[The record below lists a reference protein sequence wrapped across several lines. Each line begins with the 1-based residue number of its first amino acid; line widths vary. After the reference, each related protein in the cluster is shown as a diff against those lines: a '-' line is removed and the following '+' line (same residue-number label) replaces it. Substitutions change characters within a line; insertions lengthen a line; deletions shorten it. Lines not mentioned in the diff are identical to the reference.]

1 MFHIISQL
9 KKLPKFVKDWSVSKN
24 LEIHVKNMAT
34 VLPLVHELHSPSMR
48 DRHWKNLMIT
58 TSTSLERGPSFSLH
72 DLLSLNLHRFVEPV
86 MEIVEMATKELKI
99 ETKLNAIEDAWYR
112 LTLAFDRH
120 RDTEVFVVIPPD
132 EILEALEE
140 HSLQLQGMA
149 GMGKFVEF
157 FKDQVN
163 KWLSTLGEVDTN
175 LKILL
180 TVQRQWGS
188 LESIFLGSADIRSQ
202 LPEDTK
208 RFETVDNE
216 FKEMMREIQARP
228 GVIACCS
235 ADGREISLTNMFKE
249 LEKCEKALNEYLEI
263 KKSIFPRF
271 YFVSNAA
278 LLDILSNGNNPP
290 KIMPHVGSVFDGI
303 GDLELCLSAN
313 QLNQIAEADKNGE
326 KAITGPYEAAKSMIS
341 KDKEVVVFDN
351 VFDMKGAVELWLND
365 LVKFMQVKNI
375 YVLFNTIQIAY
386 FLT

>member
-1 MFHIISQL
+1 
-9 KKLPKFVKDWSVSKN
+9 
-24 LEIHVKNMAT
+24 MAT

-58 TSTSLERGPSFSLH
+58 TSTSFERGPSFSLH

-86 MEIVEMATKELKI
+86 MEIVEMAIKELKI

-112 LTLAFDRH
+112 LTLTFDRH
-120 RDTEVFVVIPPD
+120 RDTEVFIVIPPD
-132 EILEALEE
+132 EILESLEE

-326 KAITGPYEAAKSMIS
+326 KANTGPYEAAKSMIS

-351 VFDMKGAVELWLND
+351 VFEMKGAVELWLND
-365 LVKFMQVKNI
+365 LVKFMQVKI
-375 YVLFNTIQIAY
+375 I
-386 FLT
+386 

>member
-1 MFHIISQL
+1 
-9 KKLPKFVKDWSVSKN
+9 
-24 LEIHVKNMAT
+24 
-34 VLPLVHELHSPSMR
+34 
-48 DRHWKNLMIT
+48 
-58 TSTSLERGPSFSLH
+58 
-72 DLLSLNLHRFVEPV
+72 
-86 MEIVEMATKELKI
+86 
-99 ETKLNAIEDAWYR
+99 
-112 LTLAFDRH
+112 
-120 RDTEVFVVIPPD
+120 
-132 EILEALEE
+132 
-140 HSLQLQGMA
+140 
-149 GMGKFVEF
+149 
-157 FKDQVN
+157 
-163 KWLSTLGEVDTN
+163 
-175 LKILL
+175 
-180 TVQRQWGS
+180 
-188 LESIFLGSADIRSQ
+188 
-202 LPEDTK
+202 
-208 RFETVDNE
+208 
-216 FKEMMREIQARP
+216 MMREIQARP

-375 YVLFNTIQIAY
+375 
-386 FLT
+386 